1 MSDNNRDY
9 DPRPV
14 ELPSDDSEFFDR
26 PFFAY
31 GIFQKGQLAY
41 SKIADC
47 IETVERDG
55 IHREMHIR
63 DGVPVIKNEISDK
76 ITKGDKIHFIDG
88 RKEDAYEIIS
98 NTQLGNV
105 YEWDTVYIDDE
116 TFNILVTQKLS
127 GTFLNVD
134 NNQNY
139 QDYFDGSKDP
149 FFSKVVKFI
158 NNELEN
164 RDPDECDI
172 FKFQMYYMLLW
183 SAIERYCVLKYD
195 VSKNQGE
202 YLKALSDDELFKEA
216 LDVVNPKNR
225 DKIYSAKNASHLYFN
240 KNMPNFI
247 VNYYYTIRSNV
258 AHRGKEPE
266 NNFEALEDS
275 LNDLLKIFDYIIKKT
290 FGDENENLVQ

>member
-1 MSDNNRDY
+1 MSSNNENY
-9 DPRPV
+9 DPIPV

-55 IHREMHIR
+55 IPREMHIR
-63 DGVPVIKNEISDK
+63 DGVPVIKNEHNDK
-76 ITKGDKIHFIDG
+76 ITKGDKIHFLDG
-88 RKEDAYEIIS
+88 RKDDAYEIIS
-98 NTQLGNV
+98 KTQLGNV
-105 YEWDTVYIDDE
+105 YKWDIIDIGDD
-116 TFNILVTQKLS
+116 TFNILVTEKLN

-149 FFSKVVKFI
+149 FFSKVVEFI
-158 NNELEN
+158 NHELEN
-164 RDPDECDI
+164 RDPNEYDI

-195 VSKNQGE
+195 VSKKQGD

-216 LDVVNPKNR
+216 LNFVNPKNR
-225 DKIYSAKNASHLYFN
+225 DEIYSANNASYLYFN
-240 KNMPNFI
+240 KNRPNFI
-247 VNYYYTIRSNV
+247 VNYYYTIRCNV
-258 AHRGKEPE
+258 AHRGKEPQ

-290 FGDENENLVQ
+290 FGDENENLAQ